1 MRVEDE
7 PPGLLLGGSR
17 PKDGYIVP
25 SDAPGFGLTLN
36 NDAFAQLQKRLSK
49 R

>member
-1 MRVEDE
+1 
-7 PPGLLLGGSR
+7 
-17 PKDGYIVP
+17 VP

-36 NDAFAQLQKRLSK
+36 ETAFERLRAGNST